1 MKKLLLVL
9 LVMMAI
15 VTSSF
20 ANDARMS
27 VESGFEKGDA
37 TIVSEAM
44 ADRLFMVSY
53 PLRRSL
59 QKNEAVQELSKFFK
73 TNPPKSFTVL
83 HDNSQGGVIYMICK
97 YETVKQSFRIHVL
110 IDADGENEKIS
121 QIRIEEL

>member
-9 LVMMAI
+9 SVISII

-27 VESGFEKGDA
+27 VENGFEKGDA

-44 ADRLFMVSY
+44 ADRLFMVAY

-83 HDNSQGGVIYMICK
+83 HANSQGGVIYMICK
-97 YETVKQSFRIHVL
+97 YETTKQSFRIHVL